1 VMTPCADIIEAAQ
14 RENAD
19 LIGLSGL
26 ITPSLEEM
34 AYVASELERQ
44 QITTPLLIGGATTS
58 KAHTALRIAPKRVAP
73 VVYVTDASRA
83 IGVASTLLSEDRRE
97 EFLAATRT
105 EYSEIRDRRAEN
117 DHRRIT
123 VEEARSRRLVI
134 DWNETPPP
142 EPITPGLTAFRDY
155 PLADLVEHIDWTPFF
170 QTWELAGKFPA
181 ILDDPKVG
189 SAARDLHRDAR
200 KILAMIER
208 GDLLTAHGV
217 VGLYPAASVGDDIAV
232 FADGARDARLAT
244 IHTLRQQTKRTDRP
258 CLALADYVA
267 PLESGVPDWIGLFAV
282 TTGHGSD
289 ELADRYDQENDPYN
303 SIMVKALADRL
314 AEAFAERLHQIV
326 RTTLWGY
333 ADEDA
338 LTTDDLIAER
348 YQGIRPA
355 PGYPACP
362 DHSEKL
368 TLLSVLDAEAQAGI
382 TLTETFAALP
392 ASTVCGSYFW
402 RPEARYFGVGRI
414 GDDQVA
420 DYAERKRLSADATR
434 RLLAASL

>member
-1 VMTPCADIIEAAQ
+1 MTACADIIAAAR

-34 AYVASELERQ
+34 AYVASELQREGLE
-44 QITTPLLIGGATTS
+44 TPLLIGGATTS
-58 KAHTALRIAPKRVAP
+58 KAHTALRIAPKREAP

-83 IGVASTLLSEDRRE
+83 IGVASTLLSDDRRE
-97 EFLAATRT
+97 EFLATTRA
-105 EYSEIRDRRAEN
+105 EYGEIRDRRA
-117 DHRRIT
+117 DADTRRIT
-123 VEEARSRRLVI
+123 IAEARTRRLAI
-134 DWNETPPP
+134 DWHATPAP
-142 EPITPGLTAFRDY
+142 EPITPGLTVFRDF
-155 PLADLVEHIDWTPFF
+155 PLSDLVDYIDWTPFF
-170 QTWELAGKFPA
+170 QTWELAGRYPN

-189 SAARDLHRDAR
+189 AAARDLHRDALT
-200 KILAMIER
+200 ILAQIER
-208 GDLLTAHGV
+208 DDLLTAHGV
-217 VGLYPAASVGDDIAV
+217 VGLYPAASIGDDIAV
-232 FADGARDARLAT
+232 YADETRESRLAT
-244 IHTLRQQTKRTDRP
+244 LHSLRQQTKRTDRP
-258 CLALADYVA
+258 CLALADSVA
-267 PLESGVPDWIGLFAV
+267 PLASGAPDWLGLFAV
-282 TTGHGSD
+282 TAGHGCD
-289 ELADRYDQENDPYN
+289 ELAAEYDRADDPYN

-314 AEAFAERLHQIV
+314 AEAFAERMHQIA

-333 ADEDA
+333 ADEDG
-338 LTTDDLIAER
+338 LTPDDLIAER

-368 TLLSVLDAEAQAGI
+368 ALLALLDAEANTGI

-414 GDDQVA
+414 GEDQLA
-420 DYAERKRLSADATR
+420 DYAERKRLSADETR
-434 RLLAASL
+434 RLLSASL